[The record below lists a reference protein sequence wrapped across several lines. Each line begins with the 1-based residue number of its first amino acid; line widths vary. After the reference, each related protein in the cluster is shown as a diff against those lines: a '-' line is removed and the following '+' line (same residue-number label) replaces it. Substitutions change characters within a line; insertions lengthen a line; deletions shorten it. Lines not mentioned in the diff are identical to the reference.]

1 MDSWVISSTGR
12 LGGVRAGSED
22 SGTLRRRTLLA
33 GIVGL
38 LVSPAILARAAA
50 NPVPADELI
59 EETGGPG
66 DEGSP

>member
-22 SGTLRRRTLLA
+22 SGKLRRRTLLA
-33 GIVGL
+33 GIGGL
-38 LVSPAILARAAA
+38 LVSPSIPARAA
-50 NPVPADELI
+50 PPGPDELI
-59 EETGGPG
+59 EETGGMG

>member
-22 SGTLRRRTLLA
+22 SGKLRRRTLLA
-33 GIVGL
+33 AIVGL
-38 LVSPAILARAAA
+38 LVSPSIPARAAA
-50 NPVPADELI
+50 SPVPPDELI
-59 EETGGPG
+59 EESGGPG

>member
-22 SGTLRRRTLLA
+22 SGKLRRRTLLA
-33 GIVGL
+33 AIVGL
-38 LVSPAILARAAA
+38 LVSPSIPARAAT
-50 NPVPADELI
+50 PGPDELI
-59 EETGGPG
+59 EESGGPG

>member
-22 SGTLRRRTLLA
+22 SGKLRRRTLLA
-33 GIVGL
+33 ATAGL
-38 LVSPAILARAAA
+38 LVSPSIPARAA
-50 NPVPADELI
+50 PPGPDELI
-59 EETGGPG
+59 EETGGMG

>member
-22 SGTLRRRTLLA
+22 SGKLRRRTLLA
-33 GIVGL
+33 AIGGL
-38 LVSPAILARAAA
+38 LVSPSI
-50 NPVPADELI
+50 PAQAEPPGPDELI
-59 EETGGPG
+59 EESGGSG

>member
-22 SGTLRRRTLLA
+22 SAKLRRRTLLA
-33 GIVGL
+33 AVSGL
-38 LVSPAILARAAA
+38 LVSPSIPAWAA
-50 NPVPADELI
+50 PPEPSDQLI

-66 DEGSP
+66 DEGRP